1 MEVMVMLYVT
11 TYDVAA
17 QMVDRSRPA
26 EYCPVAS
33 DSTILLLNFG
43 DAGTGGVMSMRF
55 YHDRSGY
62 QPFLILDNT
71 GPSAGPAA
79 PHFVKWMRDVKTG
92 FGRTMSSLPQIFGV
106 SRQTLYNWLQGEEPR
121 QIHHAKLEQLAA
133 AAREFK
139 ARGFKPT
146 SIALTRIV
154 ARGQTFL
161 QLIADGADGVT
172 SAKAL
177 ERLVVRGQDSRAALD
192 ALLGNRKATRLEP
205 TDMGQPS
212 FREDV

>member
-1 MEVMVMLYVT
+1 MAMLYVP

-17 QMVDRSRPA
+17 QTVDRCRPA
-26 EYCPVAS
+26 EYRPVAS

-43 DAGTGGVMSMRF
+43 DAGTGGVMSIHF
-55 YHDRSGY
+55 YHDRAGY
-62 QPFLILDNT
+62 QPFVILDNT
-71 GPSAGPAA
+71 GPSAEPAA
-79 PHFVKWMRDVKTG
+79 PHFVKWMCDVKAG
-92 FGRTMSSLPQIFGV
+92 FGRTMSSLPQVFGV

-121 QIHHAKLEQLAA
+121 EIHQAKLEQLAA

-154 ARGQTFL
+154 ARGRTFL
-161 QLIADGADGVT
+161 QLIAEGSDGVAT
-172 SAKAL
+172 AKAL
-177 ERLVVRGQDSRAALD
+177 ERLVVRGQESRAALD
-192 ALLGNRKATRLEP
+192 ALLGDRKATRLEP
-205 TDMGQPS
+205 TDLGQPS